1 VNVHK
6 IRYKDT
12 SFFSKLVENYTEKSI
27 DESMYNRYPSLSSFS
42 EQIKEKSKQCIDR
55 DLLVSVLKKQNKS
68 INLSEESL
76 MNIEFLSDNNT
87 FTITTGHQLCLFTG
101 PLYFIYKIISTI
113 NLAERLKKEFCQY
126 NFVPI
131 FWMASEDHD
140 FTEVNHI
147 HLYGKKFIWESNERG
162 IVGNFKTKKI
172 LRIIDEIDSFLGSD
186 RVKKSLVKLL
196 KRCYSKDTL
205 SEATRD
211 FVNELF
217 GEYGLV
223 IMDSNDKYLKQK
235 LIPIM
240 KEDIIHQS
248 LAPVIKKNS
257 DINSKLYK
265 NQAFVRNI
273 NFFKISEGKR
283 ERVLESVSE
292 NEIDNN
298 PEKFSPNV
306 LIRPLYQ
313 ELILPNLCYVGGGAE
328 ISYWMQL
335 KSVFHQQDIVFPIL
349 LLRNSVMWIE
359 EKDYKK
365 INNLGFDI
373 ENIFLSTPSL
383 EKMYVQRQSEINL
396 LKEKLS
402 LENLYRSIDKRTHDQ
417 GLKSLIK
424 SDFVKNLKSLEKIEK
439 KLIRSEKQK
448 HENSLNQIRKIKRK
462 LFPNNQLQERIDNL
476 IAFYNTYGEKFIKTL
491 KEELDPLDS
500 NFLILSPLKDK
511 K

>member
-1 VNVHK
+1 MNVHK
-6 IRYKDT
+6 IKYRDT
-12 SFFSKLVENYTEKSI
+12 SYFSKLVENYTEKSI
-27 DESMYNRYPSLSSFS
+27 DESMYNRYPLISDFPD
-42 EQIKEKSKQCIDR
+42 QIKEKSKQHIDR
-55 DLLVSVLKKQNKS
+55 DLLVSVLKKQNNS
-68 INLSEESL
+68 INLSKESL
-76 MNIEFLSDNNT
+76 INIESLLEKNT

-101 PLYFIYKIISTI
+101 PLYFIYKIISAI

-140 FTEVNHI
+140 FNEVNHVY
-147 HLYGKKFIWESNERG
+147 LYGEKFVWDTDEQG
-162 IVGNFKTKKI
+162 IVGDFKTKEI
-172 LRIIDEIDSFLGSD
+172 LGIIEEIDCFIGKDKS
-186 RVKKSLVKLL
+186 KKSLVKLL
-196 KRCYSKDTL
+196 KKSYSKSTL

-211 FVNELF
+211 LINELF

-223 IMDSNDKYLKQK
+223 ILDSNDKSLKQK

-240 KEDIIHQS
+240 KEDIIYQS
-248 LAPVIKKNS
+248 LAPIIKKNS
-257 DINSKLYK
+257 DNNSKTYK
-265 NQAFVRNI
+265 TQAFVRDI
-273 NFFKISEGKR
+273 NFFKISDGKR
-283 ERVLESVSE
+283 ERVLESISE
-292 NEIDNN
+292 NEIENH

-349 LLRNSVMWIE
+349 TLRNSVMWLE

-365 INNLGFDI
+365 WNNLGFDI
-373 ENIFLSTPSL
+373 ENIFLSTPTL
-383 EKMYVQRQSEINL
+383 EKMYVQKQSEIGL

-402 LENLYRSIDKRTHDQ
+402 LENLYSSISKRTNDHS
-417 GLKSLIK
+417 LKSFIK
-424 SDFVKNLKSLEKIEK
+424 SNFVKNFKSLEKIEK
-439 KLIRSEKQK
+439 KLIRFEKQK
-448 HENSLNQIRKIKRK
+448 HESSLNQIRKIKSK
-462 LFPNNQLQERIDNL
+462 LFPNNQLQERIDNV
-476 IAFYNTYGEKFIKTL
+476 ITYYNTYGEKFIETL

-500 NFLILSPLKDK
+500 NFLILSPLNDK